1 MTTETL
7 RGLPLAAVILLV
19 LPTVGCKGGQERS
32 DAYGNF
38 EATEILVASEVPGR
52 LVRFGVGEG
61 DVLDA
66 GVPVAVV
73 DTTQL
78 VLRRV
83 QVLAQKAA
91 VRSRLGSVAAQV
103 AVLEEQKRVAERE
116 MARVEGLLADG
127 AATTKQRDDV
137 DGQLAVLDRQIQSIR
152 TQNAPIFAEL
162 DVLDAQ
168 LAVLEDQVR
177 RSRILNP
184 VRGTV
189 IAVYAEESELTAAG
203 RALYRIAPLD
213 TLTLRAYVSGAQL
226 PHVPLG
232 SRVDVLVDEDRETNR
247 ALEGTVT
254 WIASEAEFTPKP
266 IQTKEERVD
275 LVYAIKVRVPNPDGR
290 LKIGMPGEVRFGTAP
305 N

>member
-1 MTTETL
+1 MTS
-7 RGLPLAAVILLV
+7 LPTRPVAAILLLLV
-19 LPTVGCKGGQERS
+19 PACSAGPERS

-38 EATEILVASEVPGR
+38 EATEVLVASEVSGR
-52 LVRFGVGEG
+52 LVHFSVHEG
-61 DVLDA
+61 DLLDA
-66 GVPVAVV
+66 GLPVAVV

-78 VLRRV
+78 VLRRG
-83 QVLAQKAA
+83 QVIAQKAA
-91 VRSRLGSVAAQV
+91 VRSRLGSIAAQV
-103 AVLEEQKRVAERE
+103 SVLVEQKRVAERE
-116 MARVEGLLADG
+116 KERIEGLLSDG

-168 LAVLEDQVR
+168 LAVLEDQVA
-177 RSRILNP
+177 RSRVVNP
-184 VRGTV
+184 VAGTV
-189 IAVYAEESELTAAG
+189 VATYAEESELTAAG
-203 RALYRIAPLD
+203 RPLYRIARLD

-226 PHVPLG
+226 GHVTLG
-232 SRVDVLVDEDRETNR
+232 GRVEVLVDEDRETNR
-247 ALEGTVT
+247 SLEGTVT

-275 LVYAIKVRVPNPDGR
+275 LVYAVKVRVPNPDGR
-290 LKIGMPGEVRFGTAP
+290 LKIGMPGEVRFGTAA